1 MQLFAASPEG
11 NNEIC
16 FDEQTQV
23 FGNALA
29 RHAKMTAKLVESLAV
44 VLVELIEEGAPA
56 WVGEGFEDI
65 VHGAQLCNQ
74 MVACQPR
81 LPRRTLAL
89 EAPSATTQ
97 SSTVPHR
104 LPLQV

>member
-74 MVACQPR
+74 MVACQ
-81 LPRRTLAL
+81 
-89 EAPSATTQ
+89 
-97 SSTVPHR
+97 
-104 LPLQV
+104 